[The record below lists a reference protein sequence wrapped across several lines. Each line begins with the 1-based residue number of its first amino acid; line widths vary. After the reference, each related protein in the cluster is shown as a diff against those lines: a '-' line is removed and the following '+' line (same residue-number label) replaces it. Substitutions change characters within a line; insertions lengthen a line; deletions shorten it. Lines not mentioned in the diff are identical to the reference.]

1 MNKSFIALL
10 IATFILFSGNTNAQ
24 TILTEGNPE
33 IVNDIEFGYVITNI
47 QSKEDYERYE
57 IKFYSTN
64 NGCSKFIPRK
74 QSISFS
80 LKPQNVLGEFSCLN
94 ATGKRFTNKGR
105 ILTLP
110 DWNYTIQNDID
121 GKGVA
126 GKQIHLGYLLRK
138 GQTVSGTEI
147 ILTPKGEKPQ
157 VKLFAPNL
165 EEF

>member
-10 IATFILFSGNTNAQ
+10 VVAFILFANQTNAQ

-33 IVNDIEFGYVITNI
+33 IINNIEFGYVITNI

-57 IKFYSTN
+57 VKFYATN
-64 NGCSKFIPRK
+64 NGCSKFIPLK
-74 QSISFS
+74 QSVSFS
-80 LKPQNVLGEFSCLN
+80 EKPQNVLGEFSCMN

-105 ILTLP
+105 TLTLP

-121 GKGVA
+121 GRGVI
-126 GKQIHLGYLLRK
+126 GKQIRLGYLLRK
-138 GQTVSGTEI
+138 GQSISATEI

-157 VKLFAPNL
+157 VKIFAPNL
-165 EEF
+165 AEL

>member
-1 MNKSFIALL
+1 MNKSNVVVLTLA
-10 IATFILFSGNTNAQ
+10 FILFSYHTNAQ
-24 TILTEGNPE
+24 TILTEGSPE
-33 IVNDIEFGYVITNI
+33 IVNNIEFGYVITNI

-57 IKFYSTN
+57 IKFYATN
-64 NGCSKFIPRK
+64 NGCSKFIPLK

-80 LKPQNVLGEFSCLN
+80 DKPQNILGEFNCLN

-105 ILTLP
+105 TLTLP

-121 GKGVA
+121 GKGVI
-126 GKQIHLGYLLRK
+126 GKQIRLGYLLRK
-138 GQTVSGTEI
+138 GQNISVTEI

-165 EEF
+165 AEL